1 MSRDPSD
8 LVNISTGKAPSNDVV
23 KDLLGALV
31 KGETAYTQF
40 ETERMLPGH
49 TKAFHDPIHR
59 LKLQT
64 FGSMKDTITT
74 KTKTKEAVLKADHRV
89 FGQMVLIAKNRNLDM
104 AEVLQHPLGPLPW
117 SLANA
122 DSTVKKTN
130 KAALARELEKKVA
143 PVDTVEQPSAPVF
156 DAMAVLQKM
165 HGEGCTFE
173 DVSDLNIY

>member
-23 KDLLGALV
+23 KDVLGALV
-31 KGETAYTQF
+31 KGETAYRQF

-74 KTKTKEAVLKADHRV
+74 KTKEAVLKADYTV
-89 FGQMVLIAKNRNLDM
+89 FGQMVLIAKKQKSGYGRSSATSFRSFTL
-104 AEVLQHPLGPLPW
+104 VL
-117 SLANA
+117 S
-122 DSTVKKTN
+122 K
-130 KAALARELEKKVA
+130 
-143 PVDTVEQPSAPVF
+143 
-156 DAMAVLQKM
+156 
-165 HGEGCTFE
+165 C
-173 DVSDLNIY
+173 